1 MPCQARV
8 IGPRWTFGSRGMSIS
23 GPRGPG
29 GAAPQLASVA
39 TLVLLA
45 GAAPARIVT
54 PELRLRRRRGRY
66 RGAAVAA
73 GLTEGAL
80 RLCLPLCVARLLLL
94 LALGLLGG
102 LHGDPEDLL
111 RHAAR
116 DARRHLFEERVSL
129 ALVGDERVLLAI
141 AAQVDALAELLHRGE
156 VLDPV
161 DVDRAQ
167 EDPPLHHARQLL
179 AELGLAPF
187 VRLVDELRDLLSK
200 LVQARGV
207 GERRRGDLV
216 GAAQHRAERRGEPCA
231 VPFLGV
237 RRDRVRVDHGRG
249 LVVKEADDRLPDV
262 AFLDDL
268 PALVVDDVALV
279 VENVVEL
286 ERALADVEVAA
297 LDLDLR
303 LGDRPGH
310 HPRLDRDGVVE
321 AEPRHEPGDAL
332 RGEDADEVVLE
343 RAVEARG
350 ARVALA
356 AGTPAELVVDT
367 AGLVALGAD
376 DVEAALRDDA
386 GPQEDVDAAA
396 GHVRRERHRAV
407 LSGVRDDECLALVV
421 LRVQDLALDA
431 VSLELLREPLALL
444 HARRADEHRLTL
456 LVALRHLGDD
466 GVPLALLG
474 LVDEVVEVRP
484 DHRLVRRDLR
494 DLELVDLVEL
504 LRLGRGGPGHSREL
518 GVPAEVVLDRDRRER
533 TGLAL
538 DLEAFLRLDRLMQAV
553 RPAAAGH
560 EAAGE
565 LVDNDDLAVLD
576 DVFLVAVVERLRP

>member
-1 MPCQARV
+1 MTAMVATLYSVSSPTSGRRSRTGSQTPKKIPTAVKMPCQARV

-45 GAAPARIVT
+45 RAAPARIVT

-116 DARRHLFEERVSL
+116 DARRHLFEERVGL
-129 ALVGDERVLLAI
+129 ALVGDERVLLAV
-141 AAQVDALAELLHRGE
+141 AAQIDALAELLHRGE

-167 EDPPLHHARQLL
+167 ENPPLHHARQLL

-187 VRLVDELRDLLSK
+187 VRLVDELRDLLLK
-200 LVQARGV
+200 LIQARGV
-207 GERRRGDLV
+207 GEGRRGDLV
-216 GAAQHRAERRGEPCA
+216 GAAQHRAEPRGEPCA

-237 RRDRVRVDHGRG
+237 R
-249 LVVKEADDRLPDV
+249 
-262 AFLDDL
+262 
-268 PALVVDDVALV
+268 
-279 VENVVEL
+279 
-286 ERALADVEVAA
+286 
-297 LDLDLR
+297 
-303 LGDRPGH
+303 
-310 HPRLDRDGVVE
+310 
-321 AEPRHEPGDAL
+321 
-332 RGEDADEVVLE
+332 
-343 RAVEARG
+343 G
-350 ARVALA
+350 ARVALT

-376 DVEAALRDDA
+376 DVEPTLRDDA
-386 GPQEDVDAAA
+386 GPEEDVDATA

-407 LSGVRDDECLALVV
+407 LSGVRDDERLALVV
-421 LRVQDLALDA
+421 LRVQDLVLDA
-431 VSLELLREPLALL
+431 VPLELLREPLALL

-456 LVALRHLGDD
+456 LVALLHLGDD
-466 GVPLALLG
+466 RVPLALLG

-504 LRLGRGGPGHSREL
+504 LRLGRGGAGHARAL
-518 GVPAEVVLDRDRRER
+518 GVH
-533 TGLAL
+533 
-538 DLEAFLRLDRLMQAV
+538 AV
-553 RPAAAGH
+553 
-560 EAAGE
+560 
-565 LVDNDDLAVLD
+565 
-576 DVFLVAVVERLRP
+576 VFLDGSRGDRTRMCFA

>member
-45 GAAPARIVT
+45 RAAPARIVA
-54 PELRLRRRRGRY
+54 PELRLRRRRRRY

-80 RLCLPLCVARLLLL
+80 WLCLPLCV
-94 LALGLLGG
+94 
-102 LHGDPEDLL
+102 
-111 RHAAR
+111 
-116 DARRHLFEERVSL
+116 
-129 ALVGDERVLLAI
+129 
-141 AAQVDALAELLHRGE
+141 
-156 VLDPV
+156 
-161 DVDRAQ
+161 
-167 EDPPLHHARQLL
+167 ARQLL

-262 AFLDDL
+262 AFLEDL

-367 AGLVALGAD
+367 AGLVVLGGGSVGGAPLC
-376 DVEAALRDDA
+376 EAGRP
-386 GPQEDVDAAA
+386 GGGDAA
-396 GHVRRERHRAV
+396 
-407 LSGVRDDECLALVV
+407 
-421 LRVQDLALDA
+421 
-431 VSLELLREPLALL
+431 P
-444 HARRADEHRLTL
+444 
-456 LVALRHLGDD
+456 
-466 GVPLALLG
+466 
-474 LVDEVVEVRP
+474 RP
-484 DHRLVRRDLR
+484 
-494 DLELVDLVEL
+494 
-504 LRLGRGGPGHSREL
+504 G
-518 GVPAEVVLDRDRRER
+518 
-533 TGLAL
+533 
-538 DLEAFLRLDRLMQAV
+538 
-553 RPAAAGH
+553 
-560 EAAGE
+560 
-565 LVDNDDLAVLD
+565 
-576 DVFLVAVVERLRP
+576 